1 MIFGKL
7 VMVEI
12 AAIRMVFATD
22 IDYGEIRIVEIRL
35 HRLATDN
42 RRIMNGDK
50 KAAREELILM

>member
-1 MIFGKL
+1 
-7 VMVEI
+7 MVEI
-12 AAIRMVFATD
+12 AAIRLVFATD

>member
-12 AAIRMVFATD
+12 AAIRLVFATD
-22 IDYGEIRIVEIRL
+22 IDYGEIQIIEICL
-35 HRLATDN
+35 HGLATNN

-50 KAAREELILM
+50 